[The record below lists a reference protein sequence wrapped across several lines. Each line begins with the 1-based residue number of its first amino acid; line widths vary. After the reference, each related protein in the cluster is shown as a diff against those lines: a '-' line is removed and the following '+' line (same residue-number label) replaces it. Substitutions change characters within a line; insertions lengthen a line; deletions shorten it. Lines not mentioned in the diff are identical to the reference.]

1 MNSFMI
7 NLISKI
13 KTSFILGVFIFFSIS
28 TYAQPKNTNFV
39 LNKLIDRSLTFDII
53 YFDEDPA
60 DSYSK
65 QFSLILNNELALNSV
80 SVNLP
85 LEINDIING
94 DIKSINDFYKFNNEN
109 LVLYVVSQSSSTRN
123 TLKGFFYFDNKLIGS
138 FSSYRTIW
146 NNNRI
151 MSLAEFVSKK
161 IKDKMK

>member
-1 MNSFMI
+1 MNNFMI

-13 KTSFILGVFIFFSIS
+13 KTSLILGVFIFFSFSI
-28 TYAQPKNTNFV
+28 YAQSKNTNFV
-39 LNKLIDRSLTFDII
+39 LNKSFEKDLTFDII

-65 QFSLILNNELALNSV
+65 QFSLILNNELALNAI

-85 LEINDIING
+85 LEINDIIN
-94 DIKSINDFYKFNNEN
+94 DDVKSINDFYKINNEN

-123 TLKGFFYFDNKLIGS
+123 TLKGFFYFENKLIGS

-146 NNNRI
+146 TNNRL

-161 IKDKMK
+161 INDKMR